1 MAKTHDTKSHD
12 YASNDNPS
20 GNYHFA
26 GRLALLFA
34 HSEQD
39 AGFIGRLGEKFYR
52 LANLEASQKIAKAE
66 SIEDTER
73 DIATITTL
81 WMSDRRDRRVKK
93 QVNIDKV
100 SSQLKQGTWTGFQP
114 AEAYQETAGEDTAT
128 DKPSET
134 FSEEYATGKIIELMP
149 YISLNMKKDL
159 VTYLQRSIR
168 DDEVTMGMGNQG
180 VPIVGGVGRVVDRR
194 PKSDPSPR

>member
-1 MAKTHDTKSHD
+1 MAITHDKKSHD

-26 GRLALLFA
+26 GKLALLFA

-73 DIATITTL
+73 DIATITIL
-81 WMSDRRDRRVKK
+81 WMSDRRDRRAKK
-93 QVNIDKV
+93 QANIDKV
-100 SSQLKQGTWTGFQP
+100 SSQLKQGTWTRFQP
-114 AEAYQETAGEDTAT
+114 AEEALKESPEKD
-128 DKPSET
+128 PIPHL
-134 FSEEYATGKIIELMP
+134 SEEGAVMKILELIP
-149 YISLNMKKDL
+149 YTSLISRKDL
-159 VTYLQRSIR
+159 VTYLQRQIR
-168 DDEVTMGMGNQG
+168 DDEVMIGMGNQ
-180 VPIVGGVGRVVDRR
+180 ILGGAQNLRG
-194 PKSDPSPR
+194 PKSDPSPK